1 MDKKITLWPLLLLCC
16 IGPTRH
22 ANAQVSAQPADS
34 LWKNEAFTVQPV
46 KNGVAGIWKTGDR
59 YPTNYIRKGH
69 IFGDLILRSNDSAGI
84 KVNSNWEL
92 RGQQLHWTISLQN
105 TTRHSITVEDL
116 ALPLPYNSG
125 GGENPTEIFE
135 QRVVKHHFI
144 SGNNSF
150 LFWER
155 PTGIGPYLVM
165 LPAGGSSLEYFTTNS
180 GEGRSFQVFIH
191 SARSAGTAK
200 RSWGAAGKGEASW
213 RQPATR
219 LILAPGQRKQYGFVF
234 RWASDYQQIRDA
246 IVEEG
251 GIDVRVTPG
260 MTVPNDLDVTLALRT
275 NENIRAIT
283 PEFKNTRITQLPQRQ
298 KGTKLYKIRFERLG
312 EHRLTVSYGANKHSY
327 LEFFVT
333 EPLETL
339 YKKRAAFIVHRQ
351 QHKDPA
357 KWYDGLFSVYDMR
370 HHVLRGPDNPDDFDT
385 SRLSYV
391 LTCDDPA
398 LCKAPFVAAK
408 NLYYPNQSEIDAIE
422 YYIEHFVWGKLQRT
436 DQETPYPYGIY
447 GTPNWRVN
455 RDTALRK
462 ANPNDRNKDKMHV
475 WRSYDYPHLVMLYY
489 HLYQIAKRY
498 PGMTRYLDAAGYL
511 QRAKE
516 TARAFFTYPYEILPW
531 YETYKWGCYNE
542 LLLVPLMR
550 DLEKEGFQK
559 DAAFL
564 RSEWEKK
571 VKYFLYD
578 DPYPFRSEYAIDA
591 TAFESTQALAAYA
604 LHNTLQPD
612 SNLWFDKNLK
622 RWYSH
627 PHPAK
632 ADAKDFMDRQI
643 AANIALRGSIEPAY
657 YYLGSDYRG
666 RSDNFTLTYMTQM
679 GGWSILD
686 YGLHYAADPST
697 ADAGASPTDPAE
709 YLRLGYAAY
718 LAPFAL
724 MNTGTAESNYGFWY
738 PGKDND
744 GASGWAFES
753 QLHTNT
759 WIQKPQGRGPWYYDG
774 EVDLGYGGATRSAAT
789 ILTEDP
795 IFGWTALGGTLRLLD
810 RRMEVIPRDGLR
822 TRFFYR
828 PRKDGAGG
836 NSTGPGDGFDLEL
849 DRDGFAK
856 DKAIVIDQK
865 ANTVEIEIENRTG
878 DNHITTLT
886 LTQGDSVKNVELTIK
901 PGTPAKFTFH
911 RI

>member
-1 MDKKITLWPLLLLCC
+1 MAAGQPMDS
-16 IGPTRH
+16 
-22 ANAQVSAQPADS
+22 V
-34 LWKNEAFTVQPV
+34 WKNDAFTVQAA
-46 KNGVAGIWKTGDR
+46 GDRVAGIWKTGDR
-59 YPTNYIRKGH
+59 YPTNYIRKGRVFGEV
-69 IFGDLILRSNDSAGI
+69 IFHASDSAGL
-84 KVNSNWEL
+84 KVNTSWEL
-92 RGQQLHWTISLQN
+92 RGQRLLWTITLYD
-105 TTRHSITVEDL
+105 TTMRPITIDEL

-125 GGENPTEIFE
+125 GGENPKEIFE

-150 LFWER
+150 IFWER
-155 PTGIGPYLVM
+155 PTGVGPYLVM
-165 LPAGGSSLEYFTTNS
+165 VPVRGTALEYFAT
-180 GEGRSFQVFIH
+180 GENRGAFQVFIH
-191 SARSAGTAK
+191 AAHRVGGPNDAWNAASAKTGT
-200 RSWGAAGKGEASW
+200 W
-213 RQPATR
+213 RQPTTR
-219 LILAPGQRKQYGFVF
+219 LTLAPGQQKQYSFVF
-234 RWASDYQQIRDA
+234 RWAKDYQQIRDI

-260 MTVPNDLDVTLALRT
+260 MTIPNDLDATVALRT
-275 NENIRAIT
+275 DQDIKVVQ
-283 PEFKNTRITQLPQRQ
+283 PEFPAKTTVTRQPRRR
-298 KGTKLYKIRFERLG
+298 KGTNLYKIHFTHPGENRLAI
-312 EHRLTVSYGANKHSY
+312 TYGNNRQTW

-339 YKKRAAFIVHRQ
+339 YKKRAAFIVDHQ
-351 QHKDPA
+351 QHKDGS

-370 HHVLRGPDNPDDFDT
+370 HHVLRGPDNPDYFDT

-408 NLYYPNQSEIDAIE
+408 NLYYPEQHEIDALE

-436 DQETPYPYGIY
+436 DKETPYPYGVY
-447 GTPNWRVN
+447 GTPSWRVN
-455 RDTALRK
+455 RDTVLRK
-462 ANPNDRNKDKMHV
+462 ANANDRNKDKMHV
-475 WRSYDYPHLVMLYY
+475 WRSYDYPHIVMLYY

-498 PGMTRYLDAAGYL
+498 PGMTHYLDAAGYL

-516 TARAFFTYPYEILPW
+516 TAKAFFIYPYEILPW

-542 LLLVPLMR
+542 LLLVPLIHN
-550 DLEKEGFQK
+550 LEQEGFAK

-604 LHNTLQPD
+604 IHNTLQPD

-627 PHPAK
+627 PHPDK

-679 GGWSILD
+679 GGWAILD
-686 YGLHYAADPST
+686 YGLRYSA
-697 ADAGASPTDPAE
+697 DPAE

-724 MNTGTAESNYGFWY
+724 MNTGTAGTHYGFWY

-753 QLHTNT
+753 QQQTNT

-774 EVDLGYGGATRSAAT
+774 EVDLGYGGATRTAAT
-789 ILTEDP
+789 ILTNDP
-795 IFGWTALGGTLRLLD
+795 IFGWTALGGTLSLRD
-810 RRMEVIPRDGLR
+810 HRMAVIPRDGLR
-822 TRFFYR
+822 TRFYYR
-828 PRKDGAGG
+828 HGK
-836 NSTGPGDGFDLEL
+836 DGFDLEL
-849 DRDGFAK
+849 DQDGFAK
-856 DKAIVIDQK
+856 DQPIVIDTATK
-865 ANTVEIEIENRTG
+865 TIDITIENRSGKT
-878 DNHITTLT
+878 HTTTLT
-886 LTQGDSVKNVELTIK
+886 LTQGDSVKAIK
-901 PGTPAKFTFH
+901 LKLVKDRSIRKQGHLKT
-911 RI
+911 RIIFG

>member
-1 MDKKITLWPLLLLCC
+1 MDKKINFWPLLFICS
-16 IGPTRH
+16 IV
-22 ANAQVSAQPADS
+22 AAQPDS
-34 LWKNEAFTVQPV
+34 LWKNDVFTVQPASV
-46 KNGVAGIWKTGDR
+46 GVAGIWKTGDR
-59 YPTNYIRKGH
+59 YVTNYIRKGH
-69 IFGDLILRSNDSAGI
+69 VFGEVIIHCKGGDTTKLSWTQH
-84 KVNSNWEL
+84 WEL
-92 RGQQLHWTISLQN
+92 KDKKLVWTISLRN
-105 TTRHSITVEDL
+105 TGAETLTIEDL

-150 LFWER
+150 IFWER
-155 PTGIGPYLVM
+155 PTGVGPYLLM
-165 LPAGGSSLEYFTTNS
+165 LPTNGTSLEYFAT
-180 GEGRSFQVFIH
+180 GENRGAFQVFIH
-191 SARSAGTAK
+191 SVHTGGKTAG
-200 RSWGAAGKGEASW
+200 SW
-213 RQPATR
+213 RQPHTQLR
-219 LILAPGQRKQYGFVF
+219 LAAGGQQQYSFVF
-234 RWASDYQQIRDA
+234 RWAKDYQEIRDV

-251 GIDVRVTPG
+251 GIDTRVVPG
-260 MTVPNDLDVTLALRT
+260 MTIPNDLDARIALRT
-275 NENIRAIT
+275 HENIQKIQ
-283 PEFKNTRITQLPQRQ
+283 PEFPAATTITLQKTMGDTRIYSIHFTHPGENRLTIEYGNRQ
-298 KGTKLYKIRFERLG
+298 KT
-312 EHRLTVSYGANKHSY
+312 Y

-339 YKKRAAFIVHRQ
+339 YKKRAAFIVDRQ
-351 QHKDPA
+351 QHKDTA
-357 KWYDGLFSVYDMR
+357 KWYDGLFSVYDMQ
-370 HHVLRGPDNPDDFDT
+370 HHVLRGPDNPDYFDT

-408 NLYYPNQSEIDAIE
+408 NVYYPDQHEIDALE

-436 DQETPYPYGIY
+436 DKETPDPYGVY

-455 RDTALRK
+455 RDTVLRK
-462 ANPNDRNKDKMHV
+462 ANVNDRNKDKMHV
-475 WRSYDYPHLVMLYY
+475 WRSYDYPHIVMLYY
-489 HLYQIAKRY
+489 HLYQIAKQY
-498 PGMTRYLDAAGYL
+498 PGMTHYLDAKGYL
-511 QRAKE
+511 ERARE
-516 TARAFFTYPYEILPW
+516 TAKAFFIYPYEILPW

-542 LLLVPLMR
+542 LLLVPLMH
-550 DLEKEGFQK
+550 DLEKEGFTK

-571 VKYFLYD
+571 VKYFIYD

-604 LHNTLQPD
+604 VHNRLPPD

-627 PHPAK
+627 PRIEES
-632 ADAKDFMDRQI
+632 DARNFMDRQI

-686 YGLHYAADPST
+686 YGLHYAS
-697 ADAGASPTDPAE
+697 DPAE

-724 MNTGTAESNYGFWY
+724 MNTGTAASNYGFWY

-753 QLHTNT
+753 QQHTNT

-774 EVDLGYGGATRSAAT
+774 EVDLGYGGATRTAAT
-789 ILTEDP
+789 ILTNDP
-795 IFGWTALGGTLRLLD
+795 VFGWTAFGGTLRLQD
-810 RRMEVIPRDGLR
+810 HRMAVVPRDGLR

-828 PRKDGAGG
+828 DGA
-836 NSTGPGDGFDLEL
+836 DGFDLQL

-856 DKAIVIDQK
+856 DQPVIIDAVAKAI
-865 ANTVEIEIENRTG
+865 TVLIENRTQ
-878 DNHITTLT
+878 DKHTTTITLT
-886 LTQGDSVKNVELTIK
+886 RGDSTKNVELTLN
-901 PGTPAKFTFH
+901 PGAPQTLQL
-911 RI
+911 RMN